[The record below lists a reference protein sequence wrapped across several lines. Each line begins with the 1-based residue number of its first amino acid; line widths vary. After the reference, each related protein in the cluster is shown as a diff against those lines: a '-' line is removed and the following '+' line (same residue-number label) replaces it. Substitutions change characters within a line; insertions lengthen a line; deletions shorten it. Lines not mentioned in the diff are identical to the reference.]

1 MVGHR
6 SHSMALKAY
15 AQSGELSQ
23 GMTQDG
29 ARSLMLISFH
39 ALFEQY
45 IRSQNLGSA
54 YQKETFC

>member
-1 MVGHR
+1 
-6 SHSMALKAY
+6 MALKAY

-39 ALFEQY
+39 ASFEQY
-45 IRSQNLGSA
+45 IRFPNLGSA
-54 YQKETFC
+54 YQKEPFC